1 MPVTISDFA
10 GFLKILTIFLNFL
23 VKFVP
28 KRDVFIHILYN
39 ECLKVGML
47 YMVEKLRLWPF
58 QRYAARFCSFTGRGE
73 IGDYFWGNFFQNKT
87 IFS

>member
-1 MPVTISDFA
+1 
-10 GFLKILTIFLNFL
+10 
-23 VKFVP
+23 
-28 KRDVFIHILYN
+28 
-39 ECLKVGML
+39 
-47 YMVEKLRLWPF
+47 MVEKVRLWPF